1 MPVLRPRAV
10 DSLRQRGTVEP
21 EAELGSRRSRPRRER
36 SGGRDLWG
44 TQRKNDGEGP
54 WPESDP
60 YIPKLIEQLEERR
73 VDRREF
79 LRTSTLLGLSATTAY
94 GIVGRVFGESAIP
107 KARAQGKPGGTLRVA
122 MEVQKMDDP
131 ATYSWVQMSN
141 QTRHIAEYLAITGPD
156 NVTRPMLAE
165 SWEASDDL
173 KTWTFHLRQG
183 VMWHNGEDFVADHVV
198 WNVERWRNADLGSS
212 NIGLSTF
219 ASMDSVEAVDP
230 HTVRFNLNKPVL
242 SAPEDCYNYPTA
254 ILHPSFEAPFSDNP
268 IGTGPYTLAEP
279 LAVGDRCILRRI
291 TQTTDGKEFKYWGKE
306 PFLDEIHYYHFDAD
320 NQLTAFASGDVDTI
334 YAFGIEQF
342 EFAEALPGAIV
353 AAETAQ
359 TLCCRFKVTEPP
371 FDNVKVRQA
380 LVKAAD
386 NTVYP
391 DLVFQGKSRVGENHH
406 VSPIH
411 PEYFQL
417 PLIERDV
424 EGAKALLE
432 EAGSRR
438 RPRALD
444 RRRQH
449 RRPLASDGVRDLA
462 RPAAGDR
469 RHPQHQ
475 RDAGVQVLGD
485 LGQDAVRRD
494 VLDPP
499 PARHHGAL
507 ARLPHAACRGTS
519 RATAIPSSTPR
530 STRPRRRSTSRRA
543 APRWR
548 QVEKILQDDAVMLQ
562 PVWRPVFTIITEQVK
577 GYSGHPTQYH
587 QFHDVWLEA

>member
-1 MPVLRPRAV
+1 VA
-10 DSLRQRGTVEP
+10 D
-21 EAELGSRRSRPRRER
+21 
-36 SGGRDLWG
+36 D
-44 TQRKNDGEGP
+44 RKIH
-54 WPESDP
+54 P
-60 YIPKLIEQLEERR
+60 YIPKLVEQLEARR
-73 VDRREF
+73 IDRREF

-107 KARAQGKPGGTLRVA
+107 RARAQGAPKPGGILRVA

-183 VMWHNGEDFVADHVV
+183 VKWHNGEDFVADHVV
-198 WNVERWRNADLGSS
+198 WNVERWLNPDLGSS

-219 ASMDSVEAVDP
+219 ASMDSVEAVDE

-268 IGTGPYTLAEP
+268 IGTGPYTLGEP
-279 LAVGDRCILRRI
+279 LAVGDRCILKRV
-291 TQTTDGKEFKYWGKE
+291 TETTDGQEFKYWGDE
-306 PFLDEIHYYHFDAD
+306 VYLDEIHYYHFDAD

-334 YAFGIEQF
+334 YSFGIEQY
-342 EFAEALPGAIV
+342 EFAEALGGEIV

-371 FDNVKVRQA
+371 LDNLKLRQA

-386 NTVYP
+386 NLVYA
-391 DLVFQGKSRVGENHH
+391 DLVFQGKSSVGENHH

-411 PEYFQL
+411 PEYFKL
-417 PLIERDV
+417 PMIERDV
-424 EGAKALLE
+424 EGAKKLLE
-432 EAGSRR
+432 EAGHADGLELSIDVGNTDGPWHQTVTEIWRDQLR
-438 RPRALD
+438 DIGVTLNINVMPASKYWEIWDKTPFGATSWTHRPLGTMVLSLGYRSGVPWNETSYANPEFDAALD
-444 RRRQH
+444 
-449 RRPLASDGVRDLA
+449 
-462 RPAAGDR
+462 
-469 RHPQHQ
+469 
-475 RDAGVQVLGD
+475 DAEATL
-485 LGQDAVRRD
+485 D
-494 VLDPP
+494 VE
-499 PARHHGAL
+499 A
-507 ARLPHAACRGTS
+507 
-519 RATAIPSSTPR
+519 
-530 STRPRRRSTSRRA
+530 RRA
-543 APRWR
+543 KMEK
-548 QVEKILQDDAVMLQ
+548 VEKILQDDAVMLQ
-562 PVWRPVFTIITEQVK
+562 PVWRPVFTIINAQVK

-587 QFHDVWLEA
+587 QFNQVWLDA

>member
-1 MPVLRPRAV
+1 MAKS
-10 DSLRQRGTVEP
+10 DE
-21 EAELGSRRSRPRRER
+21 RRVH
-36 SGGRDLWG
+36 
-44 TQRKNDGEGP
+44 
-54 WPESDP
+54 P
-60 YIPKLIEQLEERR
+60 YIPRLVAQLEARR

-79 LRTSTLLGLSATTAY
+79 LRTATLLGMSSAAAY
-94 GIVGRVFGESAIP
+94 GIAGRILGENLVDPALAQSGTP
-107 KARAQGKPGGTLRVA
+107 KKGGTLRVA

-141 QTRHIAEYLAITGPD
+141 QTRPIAEYLAITGPD

-173 KTWTFHLRQG
+173 KTWTFKLRQG
-183 VMWHNGEDFVADHVV
+183 VKWHNGEDFVADHVV
-198 WNVERWRNADLGSS
+198 WNVERWRNPDLGSS

-254 ILHPSFEAPFSDNP
+254 ILHPSFTPPFSDNP
-268 IGTGPYTLAEP
+268 IGTGPYTLGEP
-279 LAVGDRCILRRI
+279 LAVGDRCILKRI
-291 TQTTDGKEFKYWGKE
+291 TQTTDGQEFKYWGEE
-306 PFLDEIHYYHFDAD
+306 PYLDEIHYYHYDAD

-386 NTVYP
+386 NSVYP
-391 DLVFQGKSRVGENHH
+391 GLVFQGKSRVGENHH

-417 PLIERDV
+417 PPLERDV
-424 EGAKALLE
+424 EAAKALLE
-432 EAGSRR
+432 EAGVAPESLQLSIDVGNTDGPWHQTVCEIWRDQLKDIGVNLNINVMPASKYWEIWDKTPFGATSWTH
-438 RPRALD
+438 RPLGTMVLSLGYRTGVPWNESSYGNKDFDAALD
-444 RRRQH
+444 
-449 RRPLASDGVRDLA
+449 
-462 RPAAGDR
+462 
-469 RHPQHQ
+469 
-475 RDAGVQVLGD
+475 DAEATL
-485 LGQDAVRRD
+485 D
-494 VLDPP
+494 VE
-499 PARHHGAL
+499 A
-507 ARLPHAACRGTS
+507 
-519 RATAIPSSTPR
+519 
-530 STRPRRRSTSRRA
+530 RRA
-543 APRWR
+543 KMEK
-548 QVEKILQDDAVMLQ
+548 VEKILQDDAVMLQ

-587 QFHDVWLEA
+587 QFNQVWLDV

>member
-1 MPVLRPRAV
+1 MAKSDERRVHPYVPRLVA
-10 DSLRQRGTVEP
+10 
-21 EAELGSRRSRPRRER
+21 
-36 SGGRDLWG
+36 
-44 TQRKNDGEGP
+44 
-54 WPESDP
+54 
-60 YIPKLIEQLEERR
+60 QLEARR

-79 LRTSTLLGLSATTAY
+79 LRTATLLGMSSAAAY
-94 GIVGRVFGESAIP
+94 GIAGRILGENLVDPALAQSGTP
-107 KARAQGKPGGTLRVA
+107 KKGGTLRVA

-141 QTRHIAEYLAITGPD
+141 QTRPIAEYLAITGPD

-173 KTWTFHLRQG
+173 KTWTFKLRQG
-183 VMWHNGEDFVADHVV
+183 VKWHNGEDFVADHVV
-198 WNVERWRNADLGSS
+198 WNVERWRNPDLGSS

-254 ILHPSFEAPFSDNP
+254 ILHPSFTPPFSDNP
-268 IGTGPYTLAEP
+268 IGTGPYTLGEP
-279 LAVGDRCILRRI
+279 LAVGDRCILKRI
-291 TQTTDGKEFKYWGKE
+291 TQTTDGQEFKYWGEE
-306 PFLDEIHYYHFDAD
+306 PYLDEIHYYHYDAD

-371 FDNVKVRQA
+371 FDNIKVRQA

-386 NTVYP
+386 NSVYP
-391 DLVFQGKSRVGENHH
+391 GLVFQGKSRVGENHH

-417 PLIERDV
+417 PPLERDV
-424 EGAKALLE
+424 EAAKALLE
-432 EAGSRR
+432 EAGVAPESLQLSIDVGNTDGPWHQTVCEIWRDQLKDIGVNLNINVMPASKYWEIWDKTPFGATSWTH
-438 RPRALD
+438 RPLGTMVLSLGYRTGVPWNESSYGNKDFDAALD
-444 RRRQH
+444 
-449 RRPLASDGVRDLA
+449 
-462 RPAAGDR
+462 
-469 RHPQHQ
+469 
-475 RDAGVQVLGD
+475 DAEATL
-485 LGQDAVRRD
+485 D
-494 VLDPP
+494 VE
-499 PARHHGAL
+499 A
-507 ARLPHAACRGTS
+507 
-519 RATAIPSSTPR
+519 
-530 STRPRRRSTSRRA
+530 RRA
-543 APRWR
+543 KMEK
-548 QVEKILQDDAVMLQ
+548 VEKILQDDAVMLQ

-587 QFHDVWLEA
+587 QFNQVWLDV

>member
-1 MPVLRPRAV
+1 MAKS
-10 DSLRQRGTVEP
+10 DE
-21 EAELGSRRSRPRRER
+21 RRVH
-36 SGGRDLWG
+36 
-44 TQRKNDGEGP
+44 
-54 WPESDP
+54 P
-60 YIPKLIEQLEERR
+60 YIPRLVEQLEARR

-79 LRTSTLLGLSATTAY
+79 LRTATLLGMSSAAAY
-94 GIVGRVFGESAIP
+94 GIAGRILGENLIDPALAQTGTP
-107 KARAQGKPGGTLRVA
+107 KKGGILRVA

-173 KTWTFHLRQG
+173 KTWTFKLRQG
-183 VMWHNGEDFVADHVV
+183 VMWHNGEEFVADHVV
-198 WNVERWRNADLGSS
+198 WNVERWRNPDLGSS

-254 ILHPSFEAPFSDNP
+254 ILHPSFTPPFSDNP
-268 IGTGPYTLAEP
+268 IGTGPYMLGEP
-279 LAVGDRCILRRI
+279 LAVGDRCILKRI
-291 TQTTDGKEFKYWGKE
+291 TQTTDGQEFKYWGEE
-306 PFLDEIHYYHFDAD
+306 PYLDEIHYYHYDAD

-371 FDNVKVRQA
+371 FDNLKVRQA

-391 DLVFQGKSRVGENHH
+391 GLVFQGKSRVGENHH

-432 EAGSRR
+432 EAGVAPESLQLSIDVGNTDGPWHQTVTEIWRDQLKDIGVNLNINVMPASKYWEIWDKTQFGATSWTH
-438 RPRALD
+438 RPLGTMVLSLGYRTGVPWNESSYSNPEFDAALD
-444 RRRQH
+444 DAEATLDVEARR
-449 RRPLASDGVRDLA
+449 GKMEK
-462 RPAAGDR
+462 
-469 RHPQHQ
+469 
-475 RDAGVQVLGD
+475 
-485 LGQDAVRRD
+485 
-494 VLDPP
+494 
-499 PARHHGAL
+499 
-507 ARLPHAACRGTS
+507 
-519 RATAIPSSTPR
+519 
-530 STRPRRRSTSRRA
+530 
-543 APRWR
+543 
-548 QVEKILQDDAVMLQ
+548 VEKILQDDAVMLQ

-577 GYSGHPTQYH
+577 GYAGHPTQYH
-587 QFHDVWLEA
+587 QFHQVWLDA